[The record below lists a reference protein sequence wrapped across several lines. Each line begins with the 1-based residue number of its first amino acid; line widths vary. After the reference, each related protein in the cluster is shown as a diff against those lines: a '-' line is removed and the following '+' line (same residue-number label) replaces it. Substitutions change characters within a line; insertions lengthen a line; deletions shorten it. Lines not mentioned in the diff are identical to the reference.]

1 MHIIRENNVKHI
13 IGSIG
18 THNVFECRAHIITVY
33 SVHSLKPALYSRV
46 FQNAQKSKDLRGWLA
61 KYVVIHN

>member
-33 SVHSLKPALYSRV
+33 SVHSLKPALYRWFCEV
-46 FQNAQKSKDLRGWLA
+46 G
-61 KYVVIHN
+61 